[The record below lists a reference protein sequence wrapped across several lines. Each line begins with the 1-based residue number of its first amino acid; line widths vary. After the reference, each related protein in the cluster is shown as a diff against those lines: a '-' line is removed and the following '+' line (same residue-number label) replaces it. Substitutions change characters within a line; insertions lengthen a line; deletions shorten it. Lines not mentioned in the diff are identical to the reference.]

1 MRIMNVVELQL
12 LTDKEKIEYML
23 EETLNNKNLDV
34 DDKINKVMGLIKEQ
48 TQNINSIQLW
58 ASYMNG
64 VTNKNNYEYLFRTK
78 KISGLTRRR
87 RY

>member
-23 EETLNNKNLDV
+23 EETINNKNLDV

-64 VTNKNNYEYLFRTK
+64 VTNKNEQK
-78 KISGLTRRR
+78 EE
-87 RY
+87 

>member
-1 MRIMNVVELQL
+1 MRIMRVVELQL

-48 TQNINSIQLW
+48 TQNINAIQLW
-58 ASYMNG
+58 ASYMTG
-64 VTNKNNYEYLFRTK
+64 VTNKNEQK
-78 KISGLTRRR
+78 EE
-87 RY
+87 

>member
-1 MRIMNVVELQL
+1 MNVVELQL

-64 VTNKNNYEYLFRTK
+64 VTNKNEQK
-78 KISGLTRRR
+78 EE
-87 RY
+87 

>member
-1 MRIMNVVELQL
+1 MRIMRVVELQL

-48 TQNINSIQLW
+48 TQNINSLQLW
-58 ASYMNG
+58 ASYMTG
-64 VTNKNNYEYLFRTK
+64 VTNKNEQK
-78 KISGLTRRR
+78 EE
-87 RY
+87 

>member
-64 VTNKNNYEYLFRTK
+64 VTNKNEQK
-78 KISGLTRRR
+78 EE
-87 RY
+87 

>member
-1 MRIMNVVELQL
+1 MRVVELQL

-48 TQNINSIQLW
+48 TQNINAIQLW
-58 ASYMNG
+58 ASYMTG
-64 VTNKNNYEYLFRTK
+64 VTNKNEQK
-78 KISGLTRRR
+78 EE
-87 RY
+87 

>member
-1 MRIMNVVELQL
+1 MKIMNVVELQL
-12 LTDKEKIEYML
+12 LTNKEKIEYIL

-58 ASYMNG
+58 TSYMNG
-64 VTNKNNYEYLFRTK
+64 VTNKNEQK
-78 KISGLTRRR
+78 EE
-87 RY
+87 

>member
-1 MRIMNVVELQL
+1 MNVVELQL

-23 EETLNNKNLDV
+23 EETINNKNLDV

-64 VTNKNNYEYLFRTK
+64 VTNKNEQK
-78 KISGLTRRR
+78 EE
-87 RY
+87 